1 MDGQRRAN
9 RDCPLRVVTCLCD
22 ASKKNCVRSSKKQLE
37 KPRLVMR
44 GPTVS
49 LIFFL
54 NGVITL
60 VKKSSIASVIIF
72 FYKNKYLFAHSML

>member
-1 MDGQRRAN
+1 
-9 RDCPLRVVTCLCD
+9 
-22 ASKKNCVRSSKKQLE
+22 
-37 KPRLVMR
+37 MR
-44 GPTVS
+44 GLTVI

-72 FYKNKYLFAHSML
+72 FYKNKYLFEKIRTQNVLGQTIYILEVDGTLLSGANIQEKYKRI

>member
-1 MDGQRRAN
+1 
-9 RDCPLRVVTCLCD
+9 
-22 ASKKNCVRSSKKQLE
+22 
-37 KPRLVMR
+37 MR

-60 VKKSSIASVIIF
+60 VKKSSIASVIF
-72 FYKNKYLFAHSML
+72 FSFTKINISLHTASCEKIRTQNVLGQIIYILEVDGILLSGANIQENIKEFDN